1 MSRHKV
7 TPDELVE
14 AEISRLLA
22 SPDVQLAKKE
32 QALINRRKQYMYK
45 LRSLEKHGKKLRA
58 EGWTEEALEM
68 KYRMEDEDN
77 EH

>member
-1 MSRHKV
+1 MSRPKT

-32 QALINRRKQYMYK
+32 LALINRRKQYMYK

-58 EGWTEEALEM
+58 EGWTEDALEL
-68 KYRMEDEDN
+68 KYRMEDDT
-77 EH
+77 

>member
-1 MSRHKV
+1 MSRRKV

-68 KYRMEDEDN
+68 KYRMEGEDN

>member
-1 MSRHKV
+1 MSRPKV
-7 TPDELVE
+7 TPDDLVE

-32 QALINRRKQYMYK
+32 LALINRRKQYMYK

-58 EGWTEEALEM
+58 EGWTEDALEL
-68 KYRMEDEDN
+68 KYGTEDGI
-77 EH
+77 